1 MIDQQILIY
10 LAFVIDVKIIFADYS
25 ENPMCDSKIDS
36 AKFDKRQI
44 NEKLGNR
51 SPFVNDLL
59 MGSINLRM

>member
-10 LAFVIDVKIIFADYS
+10 LAFVIDVKIIFADHS

-44 NEKLGNR
+44 NAKL
-51 SPFVNDLL
+51 VK
-59 MGSINLRM
+59 SIPIC